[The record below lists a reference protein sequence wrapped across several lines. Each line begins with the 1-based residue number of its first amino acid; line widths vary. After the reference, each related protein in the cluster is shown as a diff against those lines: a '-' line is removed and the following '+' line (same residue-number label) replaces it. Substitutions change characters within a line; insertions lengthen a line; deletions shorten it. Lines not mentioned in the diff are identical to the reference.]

1 MEKEKLYTEFEEL
14 GQRLGVKIVKGKGD
28 FAGGTCIVNDETVI
42 VVNKMKPMEHRL
54 KTLATSFL
62 EYNLDDIYVIPVLRA
77 YIEETRSLDL

>member
-42 VVNKMKPMEHRL
+42 VVNKMKPM
-54 KTLATSFL
+54 
-62 EYNLDDIYVIPVLRA
+62 
-77 YIEETRSLDL
+77 DL